1 MEDSDDMT
9 KGSLVFIGL
18 GLYDDTDISL
28 KGLQELQHCDVVF
41 AEFYTMILGRFDKK
55 SLETTI
61 GKTIVILS
69 REETEKGDRILTAA
83 SQSHVGFITG
93 GDPMIATTHVDL
105 RLRAMQ
111 QGIPTAIVHSSSITT
126 AVPGLLGLQNYKF
139 GRTTTLAFPENE
151 YFPTSPYTV
160 IFENKKMGLHTLV
173 LLDIQAEKKR
183 YMTAKQGF
191 QLLLQMEKKLR
202 KHLITK
208 NTLAC
213 VVARAGARNPL
224 IAADTIQELQ
234 KRQFGPPLHTIVIPG
249 DLHFMELD
257 ALELCANLPKNLKR
271 KIQKL

>member
-1 MEDSDDMT
+1 MT

-28 KGLQELQHCDVVF
+28 KGLLALQHCDVVF

-61 GKTIVILS
+61 GKNIAILP

-83 SQSHVGFITG
+83 FQSHVGFITG
-93 GDPMIATTHVDL
+93 GDPMIATTHADL
-105 RLRAMQ
+105 RLRAIQ
-111 QGIPTAIVHSSSITT
+111 QGIPTTIVHSSSITT

-139 GRTTTLAFPENE
+139 GRTTTLAFPEKE

-183 YMTAKQGF
+183 YMTAKEGF
-191 QLLLQMEKKLR
+191 ELLLRMEKKLR
-202 KHLITK
+202 KHLIT
-208 NTLAC
+208 NTTLAC
-213 VVARAGARNPL
+213 VVARAGAPNPL
-224 IAADTIQELQ
+224 IVADNIQELQ
-234 KRQFGPPLHTIVIPG
+234 KMQFGPPLHTIVIPG
-249 DLHFMELD
+249 DLHFMELE
-257 ALELCANLPKNLKR
+257 ALELCANLPKNVKR